1 MDDQGRGA
9 DRGGQGRG
17 ADRGGRDPVLVG
29 GRRGLGYTA
38 RMLRRILAWL
48 GRAPAPRA
56 PAPPDTAADDEPP
69 EPGPPGADDI
79 VVMPIEDAIDLHTFA
94 PRDVAS
100 VVEEYLYEAQ
110 QRGFREVRII
120 HGRGKG
126 VQRRIVQSV
135 LARHPVV
142 DGFRD
147 APASR
152 GGWGATVV
160 WLKVGGDAA
169 P

>member
-1 MDDQGRGA
+1 
-9 DRGGQGRG
+9 
-17 ADRGGRDPVLVG
+17 
-29 GRRGLGYTA
+29 
-38 RMLRRILAWL
+38 MLRRLLAWL
-48 GRAPAPRA
+48 ARAPSPRA
-56 PAPPDTAADDEPP
+56 PASPDTAAEPP
-69 EPGPPGADDI
+69 EPEPSGVPGDEV

-100 VVEEYLYEAQ
+100 VVEEYLHEAQ

-126 VQRRIVQSV
+126 VQRRIVRSV
-135 LARHPVV
+135 LSRHPAV

-160 WLKVGGDAA
+160 WLKVAGDAA

>member
-1 MDDQGRGA
+1 MCNMCNVIYERGRRSTPPGA
-9 DRGGQGRG
+9 ARR
-17 ADRGGRDPVLVG
+17 G

-38 RMLRRILAWL
+38 RMLRRLLAWL
-48 GRAPAPRA
+48 DRALSPRA
-56 PAPPDTAADDEPP
+56 PASPDTVLVPGVEPP
-69 EPGPPGADDI
+69 EPEPPGGDDI

-100 VVEEYLYEAQ
+100 VVEEYLHEAQ
-110 QRGFREVRII
+110 RRGFREVRII

-126 VQRRIVQSV
+126 VQRRIVQGV
-135 LARHPVV
+135 LSRHPAV

-160 WLKVGGDAA
+160 WLKAASGDAS

>member
-1 MDDQGRGA
+1 MCSINRAPPGA
-9 DRGGQGRG
+9 TAAPSG
-17 ADRGGRDPVLVG
+17 G

-38 RMLRRILAWL
+38 QMLRRLLAWL
-48 GRAPAPRA
+48 DSALSPRA
-56 PAPPDTAADDEPP
+56 PASPDTCAEPP
-69 EPGPPGADDI
+69 EPEPPGAPGGDDI

-100 VVEEYLYEAQ
+100 VVEEYLHEAQ

-135 LARHPVV
+135 LSRHPAV

-160 WLKVGGDAA
+160 WLKVAGGDAT

>member
-1 MDDQGRGA
+1 
-9 DRGGQGRG
+9 
-17 ADRGGRDPVLVG
+17 
-29 GRRGLGYTA
+29 
-38 RMLRRILAWL
+38 MLRRLRAFL
-48 GRAPAPRA
+48 GRALSPHAPAS
-56 PAPPDTAADDEPP
+56 PAPPAALPPDDEPP
-69 EPGPPGADDI
+69 GEPGPPGSGGGDDDI

-110 QRGFREVRII
+110 RRGFREVRVI

-126 VQRRIVQSV
+126 VQRRVVQGV
-135 LARHPVV
+135 LSRHPAV

-160 WLKVGGDAA
+160 WLKPAGGDPAT
-169 P
+169 

>member
-1 MDDQGRGA
+1 
-9 DRGGQGRG
+9 
-17 ADRGGRDPVLVG
+17 
-29 GRRGLGYTA
+29 
-38 RMLRRILAWL
+38 MLRRLREWL
-48 GRAPAPRA
+48 DRALSPRA
-56 PAPPDTAADDEPP
+56 PAPPDLAEIEAPEAGSPEEAAEPP
-69 EPGPPGADDI
+69 GDDGV

-100 VVEEYLYEAQ
+100 VVEEYLHEAQ
-110 QRGFREVRII
+110 LRGFREVRII

-126 VQRRIVQSV
+126 VQRRIVRTV
-135 LARHPVV
+135 LSRHPAV

-160 WLKVGGDAA
+160 WLKAAGGDLS

>member
-1 MDDQGRGA
+1 
-9 DRGGQGRG
+9 
-17 ADRGGRDPVLVG
+17 
-29 GRRGLGYTA
+29 
-38 RMLRRILAWL
+38 MLRRLLAWL
-48 GRAPAPRA
+48 DRALPRRPTPP
-56 PAPPDTAADDEPP
+56 PAPPDTAAEPP
-69 EPGPPGADDI
+69 EPEPPGPDGV

-100 VVEEYLYEAQ
+100 VVEEYLHEAQ
-110 QRGFREVRII
+110 RRGFREVRVI

-126 VQRRIVQSV
+126 VQRRVVRGV
-135 LARHPVV
+135 LSRHPAV

-160 WLKVGGDAA
+160 WLKAA
-169 P
+169 DSDTSP

>member
-1 MDDQGRGA
+1 MITAPNAAR
-9 DRGGQGRG
+9 RGGG
-17 ADRGGRDPVLVG
+17 G
-29 GRRGLGYTA
+29 GRRLGYTA
-38 RMLRRILAWL
+38 WMLRCLRALL
-48 GRAPAPRA
+48 GRALSPRA
-56 PAPPDTAADDEPP
+56 PAPPDVADVEQPDDEPP
-69 EPGPPGADDI
+69 DAPGDDGI
-79 VVMPIEDAIDLHTFA
+79 VVLPIEDAIDLHTFA

-110 QRGFREVRII
+110 RRGFREVRVI

-126 VQRRIVQSV
+126 VQRRIVRGV
-135 LARHPVV
+135 LSRHPAV

-160 WLKVGGDAA
+160 WLKPADDDASA
-169 P
+169 

>member
-1 MDDQGRGA
+1 
-9 DRGGQGRG
+9 
-17 ADRGGRDPVLVG
+17 
-29 GRRGLGYTA
+29 
-38 RMLRRILAWL
+38 MLRRLRDWL
-48 GRAPAPRA
+48 DRALSPRA
-56 PAPPDTAADDEPP
+56 PAPPDLADLEAPDLGAPGAEPP
-69 EPGPPGADDI
+69 EEPAPPGADDI

-100 VVEEYLYEAQ
+100 VVEEYLHEAQ

-126 VQRRIVQSV
+126 VQRRIVRSV
-135 LARHPVV
+135 LSRHPAV

-160 WLKVGGDAA
+160 WLKAAGDA
-169 P
+169 PP

>member
-1 MDDQGRGA
+1 
-9 DRGGQGRG
+9 
-17 ADRGGRDPVLVG
+17 
-29 GRRGLGYTA
+29 
-38 RMLRRILAWL
+38 MLRRLLAWL
-48 GRAPAPRA
+48 DRALSPRA
-56 PAPPDTAADDEPP
+56 PASPDIDTVADVEPA
-69 EPGPPGADDI
+69 EVEPPGAPGGDDV

-100 VVEEYLYEAQ
+100 VVEEYLHEAQ
-110 QRGFREVRII
+110 RRGFCEVRII

-126 VQRRIVQSV
+126 VQRRIVQGV
-135 LARHPVV
+135 LSRHPAV

-160 WLKVGGDAA
+160 WLKAAGGDVS

>member
-1 MDDQGRGA
+1 
-9 DRGGQGRG
+9 
-17 ADRGGRDPVLVG
+17 
-29 GRRGLGYTA
+29 
-38 RMLRRILAWL
+38 MLRRILAWL
-48 GRAPAPRA
+48 DGALSPRA
-56 PAPPDTAADDEPP
+56 PAPPDTAAGAEPP
-69 EPGPPGADDI
+69 EPEPPGADDI

-100 VVEEYLYEAQ
+100 VVEEYLHEAQ

-126 VQRRIVQSV
+126 VQRQIVRSV
-135 LARHPVV
+135 LSRHPVV

-160 WLKVGGDAA
+160 WLKVADDAA

>member
-1 MDDQGRGA
+1 
-9 DRGGQGRG
+9 
-17 ADRGGRDPVLVG
+17 
-29 GRRGLGYTA
+29 
-38 RMLRRILAWL
+38 MLRRLRAWL
-48 GRAPAPRA
+48 DRALSPRA
-56 PAPPDTAADDEPP
+56 PASPDPADTEAP
-69 EPGPPGADDI
+69 EAGPRDSSDARDSPGARDSREPHDSPGDDI

-100 VVEEYLYEAQ
+100 VVEEYLHEAQ

-135 LARHPVV
+135 LSRHPAV

-160 WLKVGGDAA
+160 WLKVAGDDA
-169 P
+169 PS

>member
-1 MDDQGRGA
+1 
-9 DRGGQGRG
+9 
-17 ADRGGRDPVLVG
+17 
-29 GRRGLGYTA
+29 
-38 RMLRRILAWL
+38 MLRRLLAWL
-48 GRAPAPRA
+48 DRAPSPRA
-56 PAPPDTAADDEPP
+56 PASPDIDIVAGVEPP
-69 EPGPPGADDI
+69 EAEPPGAPGGDDV

-100 VVEEYLYEAQ
+100 VVEEYLHEAQ
-110 QRGFREVRII
+110 RRGFREVRII

-126 VQRRIVQSV
+126 VQRRIVQGV
-135 LARHPVV
+135 LSRHPAV

-160 WLKVGGDAA
+160 WLKASGGGAS

>member
-1 MDDQGRGA
+1 MCNVIYGRPGRSGA
-9 DRGGQGRG
+9 PARR
-17 ADRGGRDPVLVG
+17 PVAPGG

-38 RMLRRILAWL
+38 RVLRRLLAWL

-56 PAPPDTAADDEPP
+56 PASPDLDGVAGPPEPP
-69 EPGPPGADDI
+69 EPEPPGPDDV

-100 VVEEYLYEAQ
+100 VVEEYLHEAQ
-110 QRGFREVRII
+110 RRGFREVRVI

-126 VQRRIVQSV
+126 VQRRVVRGV
-135 LARHPVV
+135 LARHPAVE
-142 DGFRD
+142 GFRD

-160 WLKVGGDAA
+160 WLKPAGSDAA

>member
-1 MDDQGRGA
+1 
-9 DRGGQGRG
+9 
-17 ADRGGRDPVLVG
+17 
-29 GRRGLGYTA
+29 
-38 RMLRRILAWL
+38 MLRRLLAWL
-48 GRAPAPRA
+48 AGAPSPRA
-56 PAPPDTAADDEPP
+56 PASPDTADDAGPP
-69 EPGPPGADDI
+69 ETDPPGARGGDDI

-100 VVEEYLYEAQ
+100 VVEEYLHEAQ

-135 LARHPVV
+135 LSRHPAV

-160 WLKVGGDAA
+160 WLKVAAGDA
-169 P
+169 PS

>member
-1 MDDQGRGA
+1 
-9 DRGGQGRG
+9 
-17 ADRGGRDPVLVG
+17 
-29 GRRGLGYTA
+29 
-38 RMLRRILAWL
+38 MLRRLLAWL

-56 PAPPDTAADDEPP
+56 PASPDLDDVAGPP
-69 EPGPPGADDI
+69 EPEPPGPDDV

-100 VVEEYLYEAQ
+100 VVDEYLHEAQ
-110 QRGFREVRII
+110 RRGFREVRVI

-126 VQRRIVQSV
+126 VQRRVVRGV
-135 LARHPVV
+135 LARHPAVE
-142 DGFRD
+142 GFGD

-160 WLKVGGDAA
+160 WLKPADSDAA